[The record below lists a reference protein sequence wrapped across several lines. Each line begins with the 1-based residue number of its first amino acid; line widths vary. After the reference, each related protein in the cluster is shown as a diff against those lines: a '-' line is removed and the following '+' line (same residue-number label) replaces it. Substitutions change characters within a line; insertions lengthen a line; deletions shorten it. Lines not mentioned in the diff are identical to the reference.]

1 MLEGRDFDIPGLA
14 TVRAELCKWAKER
27 PSNRWRMSDLL
38 YPTVRELY
46 PEIRSARE
54 QGHGWGKITDIIKS
68 STGIPCSAYSV
79 RKYFN
84 QIDAEWERETGVP
97 ALEPPPK
104 RRGRPRK
111 RVDDALEKLE
121 ARIKEES

>member
-1 MLEGRDFDIPGLA
+1 MLDGREFDAPGMA
-14 TVRAELCKWAKER
+14 TARQKLWKLGGVRSKGKR
-27 PSNRWRMSDLL
+27 VIDRRLL
-38 YPTVRELY
+38 PAVRELY
-46 PEIRSARE
+46 PEIKAARE

-68 STGIPCSAYSV
+68 STGIPCSSTSV
-79 RKYFN
+79 KKLFD